1 MQNKEWEINLIRF
14 FVLLLLQALLFNHI
28 NFLGYINPYVYL
40 IFILL
45 FPFTGNQTLLIFLS
59 FMLGL
64 SIDVFSDSGGV
75 HAAASVLIAYLRPGF
90 LKLSFGVSYLH
101 NTVKISEAR
110 FNQIITY
117 VVAMVFIHH
126 LVLFTLEIF
135 NPKHILLILKST
147 LFSGIFSTILIVSSF
162 VLFSQKK

>member
-75 HAAASVLIAYLRPGF
+75 HAAASVLISYLRPVF